1 MRGQEPDEDAR
12 RAEGAEATDPAEAPL
27 AGDPSRS
34 SPLPGRAPAF
44 AQTVLGWLAPESTGA
59 SVFVDFTGNAAG
71 PLRARS
77 TVCLDEATIARAIA
91 VRQPVALVFENG
103 DARLPIVLGLLQE
116 APSPLHGLLTT
127 EPASPAPSANPPDAL
142 PRTEA
147 NVDGKRVVITAD
159 QEITLKCGD
168 ASLTLRRDGKI
179 LLRGAYVETY
189 ARGLNRIKGA
199 QVKIN

>member
-1 MRGQEPDEDAR
+1 MRGQDPDDEAGGDA
-12 RAEGAEATDPAEAPL
+12 P
-27 AGDPSRS
+27 PS
-34 SPLPGRAPAF
+34 PVAPAF
-44 AQTVLGWLAPESTGA
+44 AQTVIGWCTPGSTPA
-59 SVFVDFTGNAAG
+59 SVVVDFPGNADG

-77 TVCLDEATIARAIA
+77 TVRLDDATLARAVAI
-91 VRQPVALVFENG
+91 RQPAALVFENG
-103 DARLPIVLGLLQE
+103 DPRLPIVLGLLQE
-116 APSPLHGLLTT
+116 APSPLHDLLTAGSARST
-127 EPASPAPSANPPDAL
+127 PPAAAPSVAPP
-142 PRTEA
+142 PVEA

-159 QEITLKCGD
+159 QEITLRCGD